1 MNMRARAGLETQISL
16 TGLTERI
23 HVRDAGNICREVKR
37 CQTMTDSHIPK
48 SLNPVKGT
56 LASQQRNL
64 NKEVTQFVVCFI
76 KTL

>member
-48 SLNPVKGT
+48 SLNSVKEF
-56 LASQQRNL
+56 
-64 NKEVTQFVVCFI
+64 K
-76 KTL
+76 